1 MTTTSQRGLTEAHR
15 QAQLRLSA
23 RSVAKAKIAYDRFLN
38 VADLDASFPAWAVLM
53 QQIVEEGF
61 LGSERLATAYV
72 VRTLKDA
79 GLEVGG
85 LPSVALDQE
94 KLLSNLL
101 VNGPISIKQK
111 IKKGIPAD
119 QAKAMARER
128 FLGVMKERV
137 LDGGRDLIIGASKY
151 HGKRGRW
158 RRVTDGKPCAFC
170 AMLAG
175 RGPVYTS
182 ESARFESHENCGCTA
197 ELVVGDW
204 TPTQREKLWRYSYD
218 EAALAADKAGEK
230 RLAPSVAKK
239 RQQQDNI
246 LWRMRRNAPE
256 LFSDGVFPEV

>member
-1 MTTTSQRGLTEAHR
+1 MTTSAQRALTEAHR
-15 QAQLRLSA
+15 QTQLALAA
-23 RSVAKAKIAYDRFLN
+23 RSMVKSRVAYDKFLD
-38 VADLDASFPAWAVLM
+38 VADLDASFPGWSVLM

-128 FLGVMKERV
+128 FLGVVKERV

-175 RGPVYTS
+175 RGPVYREETS
-182 ESARFESHENCGCTA
+182 KFDSHENCGCTA
-197 ELVVGDW
+197 ELVLGDW

-218 EAALAADKAGEK
+218 EAALAADKAGET
-230 RLAPSVAKK
+230 RVAPSRKK
-239 RQQQDNI
+239 GQERDNI
-246 LWRMRRNAPE
+246 LWRMRRNSPE
-256 LFSDGVFPEV
+256 LFSDGVFPKV